1 MTDKRPGKSTKKAAK
16 KAVPKK
22 AAKKTSSKKKA
33 PSKKES
39 AKPEGKKEGT
49 KAVWYLVGA
58 LVVIAAILVIG
69 AWTSVDQDPG
79 NDCDEEYNNFCFI
92 EQNDLW
98 SVRVMVNGQPYR
110 VAVHHLPGELED
122 IPVDPQAVE
131 TIQALSTMA
140 NQTGDGRLFITMNP
154 EAPSGVAI
162 AGVEIAKITGERYD
176 IYDIPTR
183 AGLTKRPESV
193 SKDTPIVDCSSSGNE
208 TFVVYL
214 REHDQNYVGVPE
226 QYPQCIVI
234 QGTDADEV
242 VKSAD
247 RFLYALFGVM

>member
-1 MTDKRPGKSTKKAAK
+1 MTDKQPAKSSKKTAKKAAK
-16 KAVPKK
+16 K
-22 AAKKTSSKKKA
+22 KTSSRKKA
-33 PSKKES
+33 PAKKES
-39 AKPEGKKEGT
+39 AKPEGKNEGG

-69 AWTSVDQDPG
+69 AWDSVDNGASQG
-79 NDCDEEYNNFCFI
+79 CDAEYNNFCFV
-92 EQNDLW
+92 QQDDLW

-110 VAVHHLPGELED
+110 IAVHHLPEELED
-122 IPVDPQAVE
+122 IPVDPKAVE
-131 TIQALSTMA
+131 TIQALSTMV
-140 NQTGDGRLFITMNP
+140 NQTGEGRLFITMNP

-176 IYDIPTR
+176 IYNIPTR
-183 AGLTKRPESV
+183 AGLTKKPESV
-193 SKDTPIVDCSSSGNE
+193 SKETPIVDCSSSGNE

>member
-1 MTDKRPGKSTKKAAK
+1 MTDKQPEKSAKKAAK
-16 KAVPKK
+16 KAAPKK
-22 AAKKTSSKKKA
+22 SAKKTSTKKA
-33 PSKKES
+33 SVE
-39 AKPEGKKEGT
+39 PEGKKEST

-69 AWTSVDQDPG
+69 AWSSMDPASE
-79 NDCDEEYNNFCFI
+79 DCDEEYNNFCFI
-92 EQNDLW
+92 EQDDMW

-110 VAVHHLPGELED
+110 VAVHHLPEELED
-122 IPVDPQAVE
+122 IPIDPKAVE
-131 TIQALSTMA
+131 TVQALSTMV

-154 EAPSGVAI
+154 EAPSGVVI

-176 IYDIPTR
+176 IYNIPTR
-183 AGLTKRPESV
+183 VGLTKRPESV
-193 SKDTPIVDCSSSGNE
+193 SEDTPIVDCSSSGE
-208 TFVVYL
+208 DTFVIYL
-214 REHDQNYVGVPE
+214 REHDRNYVGVPE
-226 QYPQCIVI
+226 QYPQCLVI